1 MQYLKAQD
9 PSGHPM
15 HRTPK
20 PTRLI
25 AALLALP
32 LLLAA
37 CASHRA
43 APDSAQDTPLPPPGD
58 FRGYSGTHWP
68 WDFDV
73 RSGHCDRRHI
83 TESPR
88 RSDAI
93 ASLGQ
98 RRSLNRSAAMLVG
111 ARVPELLPVKFD
123 ADLDEGDRACMG
135 QVLEL
140 GASGHWVRWD
150 NGATGIHYEMRPDAG
165 RDGIAGACRGFR
177 LKSSGNYQ
185 HAKRRAMACES
196 GPGLWQLSGL

>member
-1 MQYLKAQD
+1 
-9 PSGHPM
+9 M
-15 HRTPK
+15 HRTSK
-20 PTRLI
+20 P
-25 AALLALP
+25 ALLIVALLSLP
-32 LLLAA
+32 LVLAA
-37 CASHRA
+37 CASHPGRPAPDGTAQDAA
-43 APDSAQDTPLPPPGD
+43 APPRGD

-68 WDFDV
+68 WDFDI
-73 RSGHCDRRHI
+73 RSGHCDRKRI

-111 ARVPELLPVKFD
+111 AHVPDLLPVKFD
-123 ADLDEGDRACMG
+123 AEMDEGDRACMG

-150 NGATGIHYEMRPDAG
+150 NAATGIHYEMRPDAG
-165 RDGIAGACRGFR
+165 RDGIAGGCRAFR
-177 LKSSGNYQ
+177 LKVSGNYQ
-185 HAKRRAMACES
+185 RAKRTAMACES

>member
-1 MQYLKAQD
+1 
-9 PSGHPM
+9 M
-15 HRTPK
+15 HRTST

-25 AALLALP
+25 AALLALQ
-32 LLLAA
+32 LLLVA
-37 CASHRA
+37 CASHRPVPEA
-43 APDSAQDTPLPPPGD
+43 AADANLPPPGD
-58 FRGYSGTHWP
+58 YRGFSGTHWP

-73 RSGHCDRRHI
+73 RSGHCDHRRI
-83 TESPR
+83 TVSPK

-111 ARVPELLPVKFD
+111 AHVPDLLPTKFD
-123 ADLDEGDRACMG
+123 TEMDEADRACMG

-140 GASGHWVRWD
+140 AASGHWVRWD
-150 NGATGIHYEMRPDAG
+150 NGATGMHYEMRPDAG

-177 LKSSGNYQ
+177 LKESGNYQ

>member
-1 MQYLKAQD
+1 
-9 PSGHPM
+9 M
-15 HRTPK
+15 HRTSK
-20 PTRLI
+20 LALLI
-25 AALLALP
+25 ASLLALP
-32 LLLAA
+32 LVLAA
-37 CASHRA
+37 CAAHPVR
-43 APDSAQDTPLPPPGD
+43 PEAQDAPLPPPGD
-58 FRGYSGTHWP
+58 YRGYSGTHWP

-88 RSDAI
+88 HRDAM

-111 ARVPELLPVKFD
+111 AHLPDLLPVKMG
-123 ADLDEGDRACMG
+123 AEMDEGDRACMG

-150 NGATGIHYEMRPDAG
+150 NGTTGMHYEMRPDAG
-165 RDGIAGACRGFR
+165 RDGIAGACRSFR
-177 LKSSGNYQ
+177 LKAAGNYQ
-185 HAKRRAMACES
+185 HAKRTAMACES